1 MTGSLYREAALMDD
15 DDDIYRP
22 AGMGGEGWWD
32 DAQKE
37 VKRVAKKV
45 QKSSAVRGLEK
56 RAVKAGA
63 DVLRGAATAATDG
76 LADSAL
82 TSLGAPEFA
91 PLADQLINKG
101 AKALE
106 KKGTDYLDQK
116 IDASGRGYGGV
127 RYMSPAGGGLR
138 LSSHR
143 TQVGLGLRLAG
154 GSLRLAGAGHTHG
167 VPAGRHRMP
176 DNTLM
181 KNSDHMGR
189 GHCGCGHGQ
198 RSNGLRLAG
207 SGLYVQPGLV
217 EGSGHAYC

>member
-82 TSLGAPEFA
+82 TSLGVPEFA

-101 AKALE
+101 AKSLE
-106 KKGTDYLDQK
+106 KKGVDYLDQK

-138 LSSHR
+138 LAGHG
-143 TQVGLGLRLAG
+143 TQVGAGLRLAG
-154 GSLRLAGAGHTHG
+154 SGSAGH
-167 VPAGRHRMP
+167 HRMP
-176 DNTLM
+176 DGSVMANR
-181 KNSDHMGR
+181 DHKGR
-189 GHCGCGHGQ
+189 GHCGCGHMEGH
-198 RSNGLRLAG
+198 GLRLAG
-207 SGLYVQPGLV
+207 SGLRLAGSGMYRQVGLV
-217 EGSGHAYC
+217 EGGGHAYC

>member
-1 MTGSLYREAALMDD
+1 MHSLKQIMTCGEGLYREAALMDD
-15 DDDIYRP
+15 DDEIYRP
-22 AGMGGEGWWD
+22 AGMGGEGWWS

-82 TSLGAPEFA
+82 TSLGVPEFA
-91 PLADQLINKG
+91 PLADQLISKG
-101 AKALE
+101 AKSLE
-106 KKGTDYLDQK
+106 KKGVDYLDQK

-138 LSSHR
+138 LAGHG
-143 TQVGLGLRLAG
+143 TQVGTGLRLAG
-154 GSLRLAGAGHTHG
+154 SGH
-167 VPAGRHRMP
+167 M
-176 DNTLM
+176 
-181 KNSDHMGR
+181 
-189 GHCGCGHGQ
+189 CG
-198 RSNGLRLAG
+198 NGLRLAG
-207 SGLYVQPGLV
+207 SGLRLAGSGMYRQPGLV

>member
-1 MTGSLYREAALMDD
+1 MTYGSLYRDAAIMDE

-22 AGMGGEGWWD
+22 AGLGGEGWWD
-32 DAQKE
+32 DAVKE
-37 VKRVAKKV
+37 TKRVAKKV

-82 TSLGAPEFA
+82 TSLGAPELA
-91 PLADQLINKG
+91 PLADQLINRAGKS
-101 AKALE
+101 LE

-138 LSSHR
+138 L
-143 TQVGLGLRLAG
+143 
-154 GSLRLAGAGHTHG
+154 AGHGTVVG
-167 VPAGRHRMP
+167 A
-176 DNTLM
+176 
-181 KNSDHMGR
+181 
-189 GHCGCGHGQ
+189 
-198 RSNGLRLAG
+198 GLRLAG
-207 SGLYVQPGLV
+207 SGHGVPGPSPHAGR
-217 EGSGHAYC
+217 ERHGGS

>member
-45 QKSSAVRGLEK
+45 QKSSAVRGVEK

-106 KKGTDYLDQK
+106 KKGVDYLDQK

-138 LSSHR
+138 LAGHG
-143 TQVGLGLRLAG
+143 TAVGAGLRLAG
-154 GSLRLAGAGHTHG
+154 SGSTGH
-167 VPAGRHRMP
+167 HRMP
-176 DNTLM
+176 DGSLM
-181 KNSDHMGR
+181 KNSDHKGR
-189 GHCGCGHGQ
+189 GHCGCGHMEGH
-198 RSNGLRLAG
+198 GLRLAG
-207 SGLYVQPGLV
+207 SGLRLAGSGMYRQVGLV
-217 EGSGHAYC
+217 EGGGHAYC

>member
-45 QKSSAVRGLEK
+45 QKSSAVRGVEK

-82 TSLGAPEFA
+82 ASLGVPEFA

-101 AKALE
+101 AKSLE
-106 KKGTDYLDQK
+106 KKGVDYLDQK

-138 LSSHR
+138 LAGHG
-143 TQVGLGLRLAG
+143 TQVGAGLRLAG
-154 GSLRLAGAGHTHG
+154 SGSAGH
-167 VPAGRHRMP
+167 HRMP
-176 DNTLM
+176 DGSLM
-181 KNSDHMGR
+181 KNSDHKGR
-189 GHCGCGHGQ
+189 GHCGCGHMEGH
-198 RSNGLRLAG
+198 GLRLAG
-207 SGLYVQPGLV
+207 SGLRLAGSGMYRQVGLV
-217 EGSGHAYC
+217 EGGGHAYC